1 MNIET
6 ACIIG
11 IGKYG
16 HEMAK
21 RLVEKGISWSP
32 VTKPDLFIVI
42 YLIVGIDKDEETNGE
57 LEKILDHIEIIKKE
71 NYFLRVF
78 LIDIGTADIY
88 SYYNTHLAH
97 IKWYGFLRPADKN
110 NSYNE
115 ISKLLSLHY
124 SNIDIHG
131 LLCFDTNDWVI
142 TIRGK
147 RYFKVECYDYTDSA
161 KKALEKFEFRTDS
174 KTYTTTHPGIKMFLY
189 LSSKSMKD
197 IEKQAQSLSP
207 VLNTLPEE
215 YELRFNCGDAAKNSI
230 WLLSSWN
237 IQDEL

>member
-6 ACIIG
+6 TCIIG

-16 HEMAK
+16 HEMTK

-97 IKWYGFLRPADKN
+97 IKWYGFLRPAD
-110 NSYNE
+110 
-115 ISKLLSLHY
+115 
-124 SNIDIHG
+124 
-131 LLCFDTNDWVI
+131 
-142 TIRGK
+142 
-147 RYFKVECYDYTDSA
+147 
-161 KKALEKFEFRTDS
+161 
-174 KTYTTTHPGIKMFLY
+174 
-189 LSSKSMKD
+189 
-197 IEKQAQSLSP
+197 
-207 VLNTLPEE
+207 
-215 YELRFNCGDAAKNSI
+215 
-230 WLLSSWN
+230 
-237 IQDEL
+237 